1 MICWIFQTWFLKFA
15 DKDGDDVDSTRVRD
29 DGDDYQQSNDDDEK
43 SIGDSFSSCSVF
55 SKCPA
60 DNLSERV
67 VKISSPALLIIMLA
81 MVWQYTECP
90 RKSGV
95 LEISTFSYTKSN
107 PIAGVLRYRITPHQK
122 TITNFWRQFLNP
134 SGGQPYLGNACILG
148 TYGTS
153 APPWVQAKKILA
165 I

>member
-15 DKDGDDVDSTRVRD
+15 DKDGDDVNSTRVGD

-81 MVWQYTECP
+81 MVRQYTECP

-95 LEISTFSYTKSN
+95 LEISTFS
-107 PIAGVLRYRITPHQK
+107 
-122 TITNFWRQFLNP
+122 
-134 SGGQPYLGNACILG
+134 
-148 TYGTS
+148 
-153 APPWVQAKKILA
+153 
-165 I
+165 

>member
-1 MICWIFQTWFLKFA
+1 MVMII
-15 DKDGDDVDSTRVRD
+15 SRV
-29 DGDDYQQSNDDDEK
+29 NDDDEK

-81 MVWQYTECP
+81 MVRQYTECP

-95 LEISTFSYTKSN
+95 LEISTISYTKSN

-122 TITNFWRQFLNP
+122 TITNLLYFQIQVTEKY
-134 SGGQPYLGNACILG
+134 STAMC
-148 TYGTS
+148 
-153 APPWVQAKKILA
+153 
-165 I
+165 